1 MILMASELLFAPY
14 APKSMAPDQ
23 CIGAKFDRL
32 LEAFE
37 LKKTVEDRRV
47 VIKMHLGGGNGFS
60 TIHPFFVR
68 KLVKALKAAG
78 AASVFI
84 TDMKRDVATAI
95 DRGYTEEVCG
105 CPIVPVCGEDESAFV
120 TFPVEPPFK
129 TMDRIELSKPILDA
143 DVLLDFSHVKG
154 HGVCG
159 FGGASKNLSMG
170 AVTNAMRQLLHAQE
184 GGLEWDDA
192 RCTRCNKCVNN
203 CPDKAMTF
211 KDGKLKIFFHNC
223 KYCRHCM
230 LICPKSAI
238 RIERGQYVDFQQAMA
253 MTTAKL
259 ISHFTDRQLYINVLT
274 DVTLFCD
281 CWGMTTPA
289 LVPDIGVL
297 AGRDIVAI
305 EKASLDLIAD
315 APFYK
320 EALPPNWKCDPDE
333 SKHIFERL
341 HGKNPYAVVSAL
353 EKMGMGTQEYTLH
366 EIN

>member
-1 MILMASELLFAPY
+1 MTSELLFASYP
-14 APKSMAPDQ
+14 PRSMSPDQ

-32 LEAFE
+32 LEKLE
-37 LKKTVEDRRV
+37 LKKTVAERKV

-68 KLVKALKAAG
+68 KLVKALKSAG

-84 TDMKRDVATAI
+84 TDMKRDVDTAI

-105 CPIVPVCGEDESAFV
+105 CPIVPVCGEDESAFE

-143 DVLLDFSHVKG
+143 DVLVDFSHVKG

-184 GGLEWDDA
+184 GGLEWDDDK
-192 RCTRCNKCVNN
+192 CTRCNKCVNN

-230 LICPKSAI
+230 LICPQQAI
-238 RIERGQYVDFQQAMA
+238 RIDRGHYVDFQQAMA

-259 ISHFTDRQLYINVLT
+259 ISHFPDRQIYINMLM
-274 DVTLFCD
+274 DITLFCD

-289 LVPDIGVL
+289 LVPDIGIL

-305 EKASLDLIAD
+305 EEASLDLISKV
-315 APFYK
+315 PFYK
-320 EALPPNWKCDPDE
+320 EALPPKWQYTPDD
-333 SKHIFERL
+333 SKHLFEQL
-341 HGKNPYAVVSAL
+341 HGKNPYAVVRIL
-353 EKMGMGTQEYTLH
+353 EELGMGTREYTLR